1 MKTEKKTGAKRG
13 SYSIREGRLL
23 LGSRPLGVPPLL
35 VILCI
40 ASCDRDPFRDRAC
53 LPGPV
58 VGRILKIATYV
69 RAVIASGGRTDS
81 MIFEGGGHHA

>member
-40 ASCDRDPFRDRAC
+40 ASCDRDPFRDRAW
-53 LPGPV
+53 LPAPV
-58 VGRILKIATYV
+58 VDRILRIATYIQGT
-69 RAVIASGGRTDS
+69 IASGRTH
-81 MIFEGGGHHA
+81 ILALEGGGHHA